1 MKNLKKVI
9 ASLSVLAVIFSVN
22 PISASASTLKTNL
35 NNQESNIATTVV
47 ISDPET
53 GDTWKWNVP
62 KSDVSINSST
72 LSTLEASNLKTN
84 SLDKDN
90 NIKKTDVSVNVGKY
104 LKETFDSITI
114 QSLSKSSTLQDDI
127 TLNTGLTYSS
137 NSTNNTISVYS
148 VFGSTTPKGLYYAA
162 DRTVYWR
169 NPGAGLG
176 GTLYPSSN
184 SWSYST
190 NSTAGIYSSSL
201 PPYSLL
207 ECKIRISGMSAYR
220 TVSVMCQIP

>member
-1 MKNLKKVI
+1 MKKLKKII
-9 ASLSVLAVIFSVN
+9 ASLSVLAVMLSVC
-22 PISASASTLKTNL
+22 PVSASASTLKTSQNK
-35 NNQESNIATTVV
+35 QESNIATTVV

-53 GDTWKWNVP
+53 GDVWRWNVP

-72 LSTLEASNLKTN
+72 LSTSEASNLKTN
-84 SLDKDN
+84 SLNEGN
-90 NIKKTDVSVNVGKY
+90 NIKKTDISVNVRKY
-104 LKETFDSITI
+104 LEETFDSITI
-114 QSLSKSSTLQDDI
+114 QSLRKSSTLEDDI

-137 NSTNNTISVYS
+137 NSSNNTISVYS
-148 VFGSTTPKGLYYAA
+148 VFGSTTTEGLYYAA
-162 DRTVYWR
+162 DRSVYWR

-176 GTLYPSSN
+176 DIFYPGSN

-190 NSTAGIYSSSL
+190 NSTAGNYNSNL